1 MIQVWRIIKF
11 AVLDF
16 WRNIWVSIN
25 TVTIITLSILSVN
38 FLIVITILVSQAIIS
53 VENRVN
59 VNIYFKNEVARQEV
73 QALEELI
80 TQKVVLKNS
89 EIITPDKA
97 LENFRTRYANDPD
110 IINALNELDDN
121 PFSYSLLVQAEN
133 LNDYSLITEILDDPV
148 YTTIIEE
155 RDFTDLE
162 SHERAIERVNEISE
176 RIQFIGLIVIF
187 VLIFNSLL
195 VVLNTIRLTIYTHKE
210 EITIMRLVGASA
222 VMIRGPFLLES
233 FFYAIF
239 SLLISVIIIYPVLN
253 FIQPFLPQLLGQ
265 DTFNIISFLQSNWVI
280 YIATQIITVIL
291 LTFFASYLAIRRYL
305 KE

>member
-133 LNDYSLITEILDDPV
+133 LNEDRKSTRLNS
-148 YTTIIEE
+148 
-155 RDFTDLE
+155 
-162 SHERAIERVNEISE
+162 SH
-176 RIQFIGLIVIF
+176 
-187 VLIFNSLL
+187 
-195 VVLNTIRLTIYTHKE
+195 
-210 EITIMRLVGASA
+210 
-222 VMIRGPFLLES
+222 
-233 FFYAIF
+233 
-239 SLLISVIIIYPVLN
+239 
-253 FIQPFLPQLLGQ
+253 
-265 DTFNIISFLQSNWVI
+265 
-280 YIATQIITVIL
+280 
-291 LTFFASYLAIRRYL
+291 
-305 KE
+305 